1 MILSRFFWFFR
12 IAELIIIDPQFKM
25 INKFKDKIKKRIE
38 VLALAF
44 LITITGIS
52 TTYYNYI
59 KNSNIDN
66 YNNFIDNIYLKKTL
80 NHIVNN
86 LEPKYQK
93 FNHKIKSGETFDKIL
108 NGYSIDKEEIII
120 IKKNLQK
127 KVDLNKLNTRQSM
140 QFSLDK
146 TNNKITEFI
155 FKVSNTEKISLK
167 RNTEDDLFKQKTLTI
182 KLNKKIIFKE
192 NTILQSLYSAATNEK
207 IPANIIIEFAR
218 IYGFQVDFQRDIR
231 KKDKFQIM
239 YEIFLDE
246 NKKIVETGEIMF
258 ANLKLSGQDNSF
270 YYFENKGSEGHY
282 DKNGKSVQKALM
294 KTPINGARLSS
305 SYGMRMHPIDGF
317 NKMHRG
323 TDFAAPKGTPIMA
336 SGNGIVKKVGWCGG
350 GGNCVKIKHNST
362 YQTVYAHMSKFAR
375 GIKVGVRVK
384 QGQTIGYVGSTGKS
398 TGPHL
403 HYEVIVNGKKVNSQK
418 LKLPSGK
425 ILKGEER
432 KLFETKKIKLDVLK
446 SEKILGLK

>member
-1 MILSRFFWFFR
+1 
-12 IAELIIIDPQFKM
+12 M
-25 INKFKDKIKKRIE
+25 INKLKDKIKKRIE
-38 VLALAF
+38 ILALVF
-44 LITITGIS
+44 LIMITGIS

-59 KNSNIDN
+59 KNLNIDN
-66 YNNFIDNIYLKKTL
+66 YNSFIDNIYLKKTL

-108 NGYSIDKEEIII
+108 NSYSIDKDEIII

-127 KVDLNKLNTRQSM
+127 KVDLNKLNTRQSIK
-140 QFSLDK
+140 FSLNK

-155 FKVSNTEKISLK
+155 FKISNTEKISLK
-167 RNTEDDLFKQKTLTI
+167 RNIEDDIFDQKTITI

-192 NTILQSLYSAATNEK
+192 NIILQSLYGAAINEN

-258 ANLKLSGQDNSF
+258 ANLKLSGQDNSL
-270 YYFENKGSEGHY
+270 YYFENEGSEGHY

-336 SGNGIVKKVGWCGG
+336 SGNGIVKKAGWCGG

-375 GIKVGVRVK
+375 GIKAGVRVK